1 MDIENLLRL
10 LNERNVR
17 YVIIGAAA
25 FPLYGYTRSTI
36 DTDIFI
42 AADEDNAQRVHKAL
56 SDFGYDLTDISPQ
69 DLLKTKLLIRQYQVE
84 LDVHPF
90 AKGVEFEGVWDR
102 RVKGTYG
109 NQPANFASLEDL
121 ILMKE
126 AAGRV
131 KDLEDLKV
139 LRKLSKK

>member
-10 LNERNVR
+10 LNEHNVR

-25 FPLYGYTRSTI
+25 FPIHGYTRATI
-36 DTDIFI
+36 DIDIFI
-42 AADEDNAQRVHKAL
+42 AADERNALRIRETLAE
-56 SDFGYDLTDISPQ
+56 FGYDMTDISLE
-69 DLLKTKLLIRQYQVE
+69 DLQQKKLLIRQYQLD
-84 LDVHPF
+84 LDVHSF
-90 AKGVEFEGVWDR
+90 AKGVDFESVWEH

-126 AAGRV
+126 AAGRA

-139 LRKLSKK
+139 LRRLK